1 VWQETVRGQ
10 CLPWSGEE
18 RGIAEET
25 YRALYNVAVRHATAL
40 RAANAELARS
50 DDELE
55 AFARAASH
63 DLKEPL
69 RGIINY
75 ASLIERDSAALD
87 DATGKHLDTIRRLA
101 SRMDDLLDS
110 LLEYSRLGRADLRMT
125 SVSMD
130 DVLDDIEEILGARL
144 ASADVQL
151 RRPMRLGAV
160 SGDRI
165 RLQEVLTGNLRH

>member
-1 VWQETVRGQ
+1 MRWAADPERPVVTGSRGQRLTPRGSSSVWQETVRGQ
-10 CLPWSGEE
+10 CLPWSGEAH
-18 RGIAEET
+18 GIAEET
-25 YRALYNVAVRHATAL
+25 YRALHNVAVRHATTL

-69 RGIINY
+69 RGIVNY
-75 ASLIERDSAALD
+75 ATLIERDSAALD

-110 LLEYSRLGRADLRMT
+110 LLEYSRLGRTDLRMT
-125 SVSMD
+125 ISID
-130 DVLDDIEEILGARL
+130 GRCAR
-144 ASADVQL
+144 
-151 RRPMRLGAV
+151 
-160 SGDRI
+160 
-165 RLQEVLTGNLRH
+165 